1 MYININ
7 KRGGEKLLN
16 TENEI
21 SVKKQ
26 LKDSLFTRL
35 FKDIK
40 YLKKLYSALYNDIDK
55 YKDEDFKLITLEN
68 TLVYDVY
75 NDLGLLVKDKLIL
88 LVEAQSTYNPNMAL
102 RLLVYIANTYYNYI
116 LDNSLNIYGT
126 TKVELPTPE
135 FILVYTGKRKFES
148 NVLKLSDSYI
158 HGKEIPLEL
167 IVKIITNENQE
178 HSILWEYISFCQKYD
193 SLKEGMK
200 TKQEIAKALK
210 ETIRYCKTH
219 NILKEFLEINEREV
233 EEIIMSVFTQ
243 EQATTMVLNEKY
255 NEGLAYG
262 LEQGLERGLEQGLE
276 QGITTVAKSLK
287 NSGMDMDLIIK
298 YTGLT
303 KEQIMKL

>member
-7 KRGGEKLLN
+7 KRGGKNLLN

-126 TKVELPTPE
+126 TKVKLPTPE

-200 TKQEIAKALK
+200 TKQEIVKALK
-210 ETIRYCKTH
+210 ETIRYCKSH
-219 NILKEFLEINEREV
+219 NILKEFLEINGREV
-233 EEIIMSVFTQ
+233 EEIIMSIFTQ

-255 NEGLAYG
+255 NEGRLEGRLEG
-262 LEQGLERGLEQGLE
+262 LSSIVWFMNDKGFSVED
-276 QGITTVAKSLK
+276 IS
-287 NSGMDMDLIIK
+287 NN
-298 YTGLT
+298 TGLSKT
-303 KEQIMKL
+303 EILEYLKKKV

>member
-1 MYININ
+1 M
-7 KRGGEKLLN
+7 N
-16 TENEI
+16 TEDEI
-21 SVKKQ
+21 NVNKQ

-126 TKVELPTPE
+126 TKVKLPTPE

-193 SLKEGMK
+193 SLKDGMT
-200 TKQEIAKALK
+200 TKQERTPALK
-210 ETIRYCKTH
+210 ETIRYCKSH

>member
-7 KRGGEKLLN
+7 KRGGSKLLN
-16 TENEI
+16 TEDEI
-21 SVKKQ
+21 NVNKQ

-126 TKVELPTPE
+126 TKVKLPTPE

-200 TKQEIAKALK
+200 TKQEITKALK
-210 ETIRYCKTH
+210 ETIRYCKSH

-233 EEIIMSVFTQ
+233 EEIIMSIFTQ

-262 LEQGLERGLEQGLE
+262 LEQGLERGLEQGMH
-276 QGITTVAKSLK
+276 QKTIYIAK
-287 NSGMDMDLIIK
+287 NM
-298 YTGLT
+298 
-303 KEQIMKL
+303 KEQVYIMI

>member
-1 MYININ
+1 MNIEDKMN
-7 KRGGEKLLN
+7 VN
-16 TENEI
+16 
-21 SVKKQ
+21 KQ

-126 TKVELPTPE
+126 KKVELPTPE

-148 NVLKLSDSYI
+148 NILKLSDSYI
-158 HGKEIPLEL
+158 HGKEVPLEL

-200 TKQEIAKALK
+200 TKQEIVKALK

-233 EEIIMSVFTQ
+233 EEIMMSVFTQ

-255 NEGLAYG
+255 NEGR
-262 LEQGLERGLEQGLE
+262 LEGRLEGLE

-303 KEQIMKL
+303 KEQITKL